1 MSAYVSDG
9 GGTYGATYLISLAI
23 NASKMLVL
31 RLNFLAHCA
40 TKSAETLRSAVQR
53 IQIGVD
59 LILHIVV
66 FRVGLKLV
74 LGSVGKRRLLRGST
88 SAFQISVDG
97 ITTSGRLPGC
107 FTGGVAG
114 VAVVAVGLH
123 DFGVALFAAR
133 LRCKGVG
140 HVTVGFLLVEDENE
154 RRRAVLHSKHRLVKS
169 LEFPSLL
176 LCNAVL

>member
-1 MSAYVSDG
+1 M
-9 GGTYGATYLISLAI
+9 ATYLISLAI
-23 NASKMLVL
+23 NASQMLVL
-31 RLNFLAHCA
+31 RLDFLAHRA
-40 TKSAETLRSAVQR
+40 TKSTETLRSAVQR

-74 LGSVGKRRLLRGST
+74 LGSVGKRRLFRGST
-88 SAFQISVDG
+88 SAFQISIDG

-107 FTGGVAG
+107 FAGGVAG
-114 VAVVAVGLH
+114 VAVIAMGLH

-133 LRCKGVG
+133 LRRKGVG
-140 HVTVGFLLVEDENE
+140 HVTMSFPLVEDKNE
-154 RRRAVLHSKHRLVKS
+154 RGRDVIHGKHRLVKS